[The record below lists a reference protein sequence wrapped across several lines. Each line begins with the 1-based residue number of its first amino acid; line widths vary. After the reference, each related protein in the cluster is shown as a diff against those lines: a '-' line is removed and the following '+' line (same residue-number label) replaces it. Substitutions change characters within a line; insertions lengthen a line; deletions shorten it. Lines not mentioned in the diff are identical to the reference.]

1 MGSFEIQCAKK
12 QESNEITWQSGDT
25 AVLHR
30 AVLRGFL
37 ERSHQHRSTWWW
49 KLAGGECALSRT
61 LRCQTC
67 LKNEQTARLSS
78 AISTAVSRPDDRA
91 GS

>member
-37 ERSHQHRSTWWW
+37 ERSHRHRSTWWR
-49 KLAGGECALSRT
+49 KLAGG
-61 LRCQTC
+61 
-67 LKNEQTARLSS
+67 
-78 AISTAVSRPDDRA
+78 
-91 GS
+91 